1 MTSTAIEKL
10 YNRFVMPTY
19 NRLGITIARGKGSF
33 LWDTDGK
40 KYLDL
45 FPGWGTTALGYC
57 HPAVTKAVR
66 SQVGELVHVPNS
78 FYNEPQALFAKALI
92 ESSFPGKVFFCNS
105 GAETVESAIKLAR
118 RYGNGKR
125 TEILSMTQSFHGRTM
140 GALAATGQSKY
151 SKVFEPMLPGFK
163 HLPFNDLNAVK
174 KAAGPKTAAV
184 LIEVIQGEGGIHVAS
199 ASYIRGLR
207 KLCTQKKMLLIF
219 DEVSTGMGR
228 TGTLYAYQHYGV
240 KPDILLLAKP
250 AAGGLPIGMMI
261 AAKPYADLLEKGT
274 HATTFGGNP
283 LVTAAGLA
291 TLNTVWKGPVL
302 AQARKRSQQLFAGL
316 KKLQKQHSIIKEI
329 RGRGLMVGIE
339 LTMPGSAVIQEAAR
353 RGLLFNCTQEK
364 VLRMYPALTISEKE
378 LAQGLRILDQSL
390 AAAVRKTSK

>member
-1 MTSTAIEKL
+1 MNSATIEKL
-10 YNRFVMPTY
+10 YDRYVMPTY
-19 NRLGITIARGKGSF
+19 NRLGISIARGQGSF

-45 FPGWGTTALGYC
+45 FPGWGTTALGYS
-57 HPAVTKAVR
+57 HPAVTRAVR
-66 SQVGELVHVPNS
+66 EQVGRLVHVPNS
-78 FYNEPQALFAKALI
+78 FYNEPQAALAKALI

-105 GAETVESAIKLAR
+105 GAETVESAVKLAR

-125 TEILSMTQSFHGRTM
+125 YEILSMQQSFHGRTM

-151 SKVFEPMLPGFK
+151 SRVFEPMLPGFK

-174 KAAGPKTAAV
+174 KAAGRKTVAV
-184 LIEVIQGEGGIHVAS
+184 LLELIQGEGGIHVATD
-199 ASYIRGLR
+199 AYIRGLR
-207 KLCTQKKMLLIF
+207 KFCDQKKLLLIF

-228 TGTLYAYQHYGV
+228 TGTLYAYQHYRV
-240 KPDILLLAKP
+240 KPDVLLLAKP

-261 AAKPYADLLEKGT
+261 AAKPFADLLEKGT

-291 TLNTVWKGPVL
+291 TLRTVRQGAVL
-302 AQARKRSQQLFAGL
+302 KNAASRSKQLFAGL
-316 KKLQKQHSIIKEI
+316 KQLQKQHPVIREI

-339 LTMPGSAVIQEAAR
+339 LTIPGAPVIQEAAL
-353 RGLLFNCTQEK
+353 RGLLFNCTQTT
-364 VLRMYPALTISEKE
+364 VLRMYPALTITEKE
-378 LAQGLRILDQSL
+378 LAQGLRILDQSI
-390 AAAVRKTSK
+390 AAVTRKSLR